1 MNHLTKAECTTIS
14 IVATALAVCI
24 VSHNILK
31 ISQTNTVYT
40 DIKDNTVL
48 ITQHDQL
55 VNTAITASNQVH
67 NNQY

>member
-1 MNHLTKAECTTIS
+1 MYLSKAECATIS
-14 IVATALAVCI
+14 IVTTALAACI

-55 VNTAITASNQVH
+55 VNTAITSSSNQVP
-67 NNQY
+67 NN

>member
-55 VNTAITASNQVH
+55 VNTAITSYSNQVP
-67 NNQY
+67 NN

>member
-1 MNHLTKAECTTIS
+1 MNHLTKAECATIS

-40 DIKDNTVL
+40 DILCTYHHF
-48 ITQHDQL
+48 T
-55 VNTAITASNQVH
+55 
-67 NNQY
+67 